1 MAGLVDEVPA
11 EVLIQI
17 TPGSFSNMIGR
28 SFPDV
33 IDADI
38 AGAFPGIPDE

>member
-17 TPGSFSNMIGR
+17 TPGSFPDMIGR

-33 IDADI
+33 IGTDTT
-38 AGAFPGIPDE
+38 GAFPGTPDE